1 MLEYQLVENIAAE
14 LTSLPGC
21 VAGRVMDGGI
31 LQNTSMQCLQSVQI
45 LKQNLAQ
52 YLSALRRNPSLSKSD
67 SQ

>member
-1 MLEYQLVENIAAE
+1 MEVERDDPVQVVEAA
-14 LTSLPGC
+14 GC